1 MTQKWNL
8 QDIRPV
14 NPKRRT
20 TPPRVVNEAPP
31 AQVDR
36 EENYEEEFSTVLVKD
51 GNKEGK
57 KKLIIISSVVVV
69 LILAIIGSS
78 AVLAKT
84 TLTVYPEYNE
94 PNVNAELNAFPDKR
108 TDALTYTVMTL
119 DETGERQVKAS
130 GQEQIETQ
138 AKGFIEIV
146 KTTPGSERLIKNTR
160 FRSPGG
166 LIYRIQESV
175 VVPGA
180 IKDTSGAVVPGTI
193 RAEVFAEAVGEEY
206 NLEKETRFD
215 IPGFK
220 ENNLMDL
227 YGSIHA
233 VNREDFT
240 GGFKGQKFIIDQT
253 ELETAEQALRIELRD
268 KLLAKVDGHKLAGFT
283 TFPGSVAFTYATL
296 PTIKSG
302 DNLATLVIQAT
313 LQIPQ
318 FKSEDFASYIAK
330 ETVATYD
337 RSPVR
342 ITNTEGLTFTY
353 TDKATESSNIANLP
367 AISFKIV
374 GKPQLVWEFD
384 EVKLQKDLAGKQ
396 KTAISGVLA
405 GHPGI
410 KSAKVAT
417 KPFWR
422 RSFPEDPKDI
432 EILEVIGEKS
442 E

>member
-14 NPKRRT
+14 NPKRRAIA
-20 TPPRVVNEAPP
+20 PKVVPENPP
-31 AQVDR
+31 AQSERD
-36 EENYEEEFSTVLVKD
+36 ENYEEEFSTVLVQD
-51 GNKEGK
+51 GNKK
-57 KKLIIISSVVVV
+57 SKHNYFLIIAVVVV
-69 LILAIIGSS
+69 LIGAIFGAS
-78 AVLAKT
+78 ALLSKT
-84 TLTVYPEYNE
+84 TLTVFPENST
-94 PNVNAELNAFPDKR
+94 PTVNAELNAFPDKR

-130 GQEQIETQ
+130 GQEQVETQ
-138 AKGFIEIV
+138 AKGFIELV

-160 FRSPGG
+160 FRSPQG
-166 LIYRIQESV
+166 LIFRIQESV

-180 IKDTSGAVVPGTI
+180 IKDTSGAVIPGTI
-193 RAEVFAEAVGEEY
+193 RAEVFADAVGEEY

-220 ENNLMDL
+220 ESNLMDL
-227 YGSIHA
+227 YNSIHA
-233 VNREDFT
+233 VNRENFT
-240 GGFKGQKFIIDQT
+240 GGFKGQKFIIDPA

-268 KLLAKVDGHKLAGFT
+268 KLLAKVDGKKPAGFT
-283 TFPGSVAFTYATL
+283 TFPGSVTFTYTTL
-296 PTIKSG
+296 PTVNYG
-302 DNLATLVIQAT
+302 DNLATLGIQAT
-313 LQIPQ
+313 LQMPL
-318 FKSEDFASYIAK
+318 FKNEDFASYIAK
-330 ETVATYD
+330 ETIATYD

-342 ITNTEGLTFTY
+342 ITNPQELTFSY
-353 TDKATESSNIANLP
+353 IEKETESSNIANLP
-367 AISFKIV
+367 ALKFKIV
-374 GKPQLVWEFD
+374 GKPVIVWEFD

-432 EILEVIGEKS
+432 EIIEIIGEEKP
-442 E
+442 